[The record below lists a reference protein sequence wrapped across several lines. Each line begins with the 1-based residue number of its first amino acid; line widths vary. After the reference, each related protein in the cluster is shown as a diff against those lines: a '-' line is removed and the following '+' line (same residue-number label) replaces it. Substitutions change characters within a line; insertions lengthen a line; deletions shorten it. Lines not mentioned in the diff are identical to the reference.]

1 VEIIN
6 MHTIKPLDE
15 QAILDSVRKTGCVV
29 TAEEHM
35 LNGGLGDAVAHVLAR
50 SLPSPQEFVG
60 VNDTFGES
68 GTPDE
73 LMTKYGLDPVDIV
86 NAVKRVVERK

>member
-1 VEIIN
+1 

-15 QAILDSVRKTGCVV
+15 KAILDSVRKTRCVV

-35 LNGGLGDAVAHVLAR
+35 LNGGLGDAVAQVLAR
-50 SLPSPQEFVG
+50 HLPTPQEYVG

-73 LMTKYGLDPVDIV
+73 LMTKYGLDAIDVI
-86 NAVKRVVERK
+86 NAAKRVIQRK

>member
-1 VEIIN
+1 

-15 QAILDSVRKTGCVV
+15 KAILDSVRKTKCVV

-35 LNGGLGDAVAHVLAR
+35 LNGGLGEAVSQVLAR
-50 SLPSPQEFVG
+50 HLPSPQEYVG
-60 VNDTFGES
+60 VHDKFGES

-73 LMTKYGLDPVDIV
+73 LMIKYGLDTTNIV
-86 NAVKRVVERK
+86 AAAKKAIQRKN